1 MSFLRILLI
10 FALLYFA
17 VRLLGRLLFPSQR
30 NSFGQGNDKP
40 EGDVTVENNN
50 HHGKKIKKDDGDYVD
65 YEEVK

>member
-17 VRLLGRLLFPSQR
+17 VRLLGRILFPSQR
-30 NSFGQGNDKP
+30 NSFSGGNVKP

-50 HHGKKIKKDDGDYVD
+50 QHGKNIKKDEGDYVD